1 MLQTNQLPNTLQ
13 PKEPSQVIEPA
24 INHQAKKLNELISTI
39 EKSLSIDIKKAL
51 NLDIKAS
58 VLKDEYRQRVNLAMN
73 EKINASEVKRLS
85 VENNQQME
93 GLIATKR
100 ANDSAILE

>member
-1 MLQTNQLPNTLQ
+1 MLQNTLQ
-13 PKEPSQVIEPA
+13 PKEPSQVIETT

-58 VLKDEYRQRVNLAMN
+58 VLKDEYRQLVNLAMN
-73 EKINASEVKRLS
+73 EKINASEVKHLS
-85 VENNQQME
+85 VENNQ
-93 GLIATKR
+93 
-100 ANDSAILE
+100 